1 MGKCPARAN
10 YKTESTGELD
20 GIRMHELSK
29 EQNVN
34 KICTFSNNYT
44 SSKMSKPRVLIV
56 GATGRAGATIVNA
69 LLEGGETVRNH

>member
-44 SSKMSKPRVLIV
+44 F
-56 GATGRAGATIVNA
+56 
-69 LLEGGETVRNH
+69 